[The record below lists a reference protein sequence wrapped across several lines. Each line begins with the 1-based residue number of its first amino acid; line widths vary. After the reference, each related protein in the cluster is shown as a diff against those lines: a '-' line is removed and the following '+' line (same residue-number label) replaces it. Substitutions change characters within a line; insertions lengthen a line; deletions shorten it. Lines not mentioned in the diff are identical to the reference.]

1 MKIRVPKLTLRFA
14 VLYLGLSIY
23 MLRTLLNASSILF
36 YNDILD
42 NVMFGISVIAFV
54 AVAAM
59 QRYDNKRILAVA
71 AIAAFALLTGVL
83 SGRPFLLLTIL
94 VCVAIKDID
103 FDKVV
108 GFLFRITFV
117 FMIIHT
123 VLSVAMP
130 FLFERA
136 LLFVHTD
143 GLRIRY
149 AFGFIHPN
157 SFSIFLFN
165 LILMW
170 VWLNYERIKYKH
182 IVIIFIT
189 GVLAFIF
196 SDTRTSFVLLIF
208 LCMMLIL
215 DKWIPKFHLV
225 LSFLAKGIVP
235 VLSILVF
242 IMIRLFLQGNLMVII
257 INSILLNRIRLGA
270 FAYYNWGLSLFGQN
284 LQNVYVG
291 WDPVSR
297 RWTSLLIY
305 DNIYSFFMVEIGII
319 WLIVVTV
326 LFYFLATKGSRRINL
341 CIIIW
346 AAYGMTEVHG
356 WNGFILFPFL
366 FFTFFLGRN
375 QGVIAQINNSE
386 NSVLWNGRG

>member
-1 MKIRVPKLTLRFA
+1 MKIKAPKLSLRFT

-42 NVMFGISVIAFV
+42 NGMFGISVIAFV
-54 AVAAM
+54 MVAAM
-59 QRYDNKRILAVA
+59 QRYENKKILAVA
-71 AIAAFALLTGVL
+71 ALAAFALLTGIM

-94 VCVAIKDID
+94 VCIAIKDVD
-103 FDKVV
+103 FDKVIR
-108 GFLFRITFV
+108 FLFKITLV

-123 VLSVAMP
+123 ILSVTMP
-130 FLFERA
+130 FLFERD

-170 VWLNYERIKYKH
+170 VWLNYERIRYKH
-182 IVIIFIT
+182 ILVIFAT

-196 SDTRTSFVLLIF
+196 SDTRTSFVLLIV
-208 LCMMLIL
+208 LCMMLTL
-215 DKWIPKFHLV
+215 DKWIPKFHLA

-235 VLSILVF
+235 VLSLLVF
-242 IMIRLFLQGNLMVII
+242 VLIRLFLQGNLLVII

-284 LQNVYVG
+284 LQNVHVG
-291 WDPVSR
+291 WDPVAR
-297 RWTSLLIY
+297 RWTTLLIF

-319 WLIVVTV
+319 WLIVVSV
-326 LFYFLATKGSRRINL
+326 LFYFLARKGNKRINL

-366 FFTFFLGRN
+366 FFTFFLTRN
-375 QGVIAQINNSE
+375 QGVTAQMNHSE
-386 NSVLWNGRG
+386 KGML